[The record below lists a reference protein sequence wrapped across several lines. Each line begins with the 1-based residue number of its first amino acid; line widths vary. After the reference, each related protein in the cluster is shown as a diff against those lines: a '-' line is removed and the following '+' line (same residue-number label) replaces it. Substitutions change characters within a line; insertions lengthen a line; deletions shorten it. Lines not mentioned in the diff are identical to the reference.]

1 MMTSCVWCRVLG
13 HRAFS
18 MRSGAAVVATVGLW
32 VRAMAAPLGAPGSQ
46 SAGLLPTT
54 LVFGPLDL
62 SEIPPV
68 LHLDWLKPDQY
79 LLTCRGD
86 PKEYGGNARLLFYC
100 VDVRAKTLSLIGRQQ
115 PYHQWASPQPWR
127 LVDAGEALF
136 IFPALPPVQF
146 DPLAPVYRSNPR
158 GWSVQPYR
166 SVSRTVLTSVLFS
179 MLVEHGD
186 RQLLRIIDGAGTMV
200 AEAVLENGPLSGR
213 NLQDCGIVQV
223 GEAFSG
229 VMGEPGAGGG
239 YSRLWRYE
247 LPVVPPSHIARIA
260 LNAIGGDSANL
271 RTDQVSPSADGAPEW
286 FNPALACRDEG
297 ITLAWRRTTDASS
310 DPTRET
316 WECVADL
323 GGVEKVLARYALQVA
338 TDPPSLRMAHEGDLF
353 GGVRS
358 RIGRTMEPSHPLRT
372 PLLAC
377 SLDGGTIA
385 YSVGWD
391 LLVMAPDDWTS
402 VEREEHALA
411 SP

>member
-1 MMTSCVWCRVLG
+1 
-13 HRAFS
+13 
-18 MRSGAAVVATVGLW
+18 
-32 VRAMAAPLGAPGSQ
+32 
-46 SAGLLPTT
+46 
-54 LVFGPLDL
+54 
-62 SEIPPV
+62 
-68 LHLDWLKPDQY
+68 
-79 LLTCRGD
+79 
-86 PKEYGGNARLLFYC
+86 
-100 VDVRAKTLSLIGRQQ
+100 
-115 PYHQWASPQPWR
+115 
-127 LVDAGEALF
+127 
-136 IFPALPPVQF
+136 
-146 DPLAPVYRSNPR
+146 
-158 GWSVQPYR
+158 
-166 SVSRTVLTSVLFS
+166 
-179 MLVEHGD
+179 
-186 RQLLRIIDGAGTMV
+186 
-200 AEAVLENGPLSGR
+200 
-213 NLQDCGIVQV
+213 
-223 GEAFSG
+223 
-229 VMGEPGAGGG
+229 MGEPGAGGG